1 MPNICSIF
9 SIMLLFNS
17 FAGLSQNNINYK
29 INLSSDSVVITGK
42 QSFEDLL
49 PGSGI
54 IRIKDLQG
62 KYSDFTH
69 APQST
74 IIRTNN
80 PIFEFFIGDEPTD
93 VGTLSIRRNYH
104 DQNSLGSR
112 MLIWDRDNSGNLEL
126 SAAQLHNGIAEIK
139 LNSNQQTTSLNILT
153 GQMSG
158 TVEFK
163 IGSNVVG
170 KFNQFGLQ
178 LKAYTTTER
187 DNLTNVPVGT
197 TIFNSTLGINQV
209 WNGTA
214 WN

>member
-1 MPNICSIF
+1 MIKFLILFIIIIF
-9 SIMLLFNS
+9 CKVIV
-17 FAGLSQNNINYK
+17 LSQNNPDQLIL
-29 INLSSDSVVITGK
+29 LSSDSSVITGK
-42 QSFEDLL
+42 QSFEDIM

-69 APQST
+69 SPQST

-80 PIFEFFIGDEPTD
+80 PIFELFIGDEPTD
-93 VGTLSIRRNYH
+93 VGTMSIRRHYH

-112 MLIWDRDNSGNLEL
+112 LLIWDRDNSGNLEL
-126 SAAQLHNGIAEIK
+126 SAAELHNGIAEIK
-139 LNSNQQTTSLNILT
+139 LNSNQQTTSLYISNE
-153 GQMSG
+153 QMSG

-178 LKAYTTTER
+178 FKAYTTMER
-187 DNLTNVPVGT
+187 DSLTNIPVGT

-209 WNGTA
+209 WNGTV